1 MPIQNLEKMDPSI
14 SWSISIFPVMIEM
27 FIIASL
33 RSILSKS
40 PDKPSFN
47 PLFTDSIAFN
57 ELFKAS
63 RCLEFV
69 IIILL

>member
-1 MPIQNLEKMDPSI
+1 M
-14 SWSISIFPVMIEM
+14 
-27 FIIASL
+27 ASL

-40 PDKPSFN
+40 PDNPSFN
-47 PLFTDSIAFN
+47 PFLTDSIAFN

-69 IIILL
+69 IIILLWDDSFRFLDINSFNPDTKSQSRAEIL